1 MCTNGINTTQF
12 EQLIDQIDDYVA
24 LQVRHTHKLAH
35 AADNAGYENCHL
47 KLHAASDMLAEVRN
61 LLDEAKFALEDDV
74 NNISDVD
81 VHAVEVAEPDALRSR
96 EARVLQYSST
106 RRLPAPCA
114 SEPAF

>member
-74 NNISDVD
+74 NSVSAVD
-81 VHAVEVAEPDALRSR
+81 VHAM
-96 EARVLQYSST
+96 
-106 RRLPAPCA
+106 
-114 SEPAF
+114 

>member
-61 LLDEAKFALEDDV
+61 LLDEAKFAL
-74 NNISDVD
+74 STFTLCK
-81 VHAVEVAEPDALRSR
+81 LRNLMRCVPRSLTYVQY
-96 EARVLQYSST
+96 ASTPRVLRIRT
-106 RRLPAPCA
+106 RALEG
-114 SEPAF
+114 SET